1 MRKSILSLLLIL
13 PILLSAKTLTG
24 KIVKIQDGDT
34 VTLLDNTNTQYKIRL
49 DEIDA
54 PESKQAYGAKS
65 KQYLSSMIAG
75 KTVTVEYTKT
85 DQYKRILG
93 TIFYKGKNINEEM
106 VRSGYAWGY
115 YYNKN
120 KRLLWLQKVAKENK
134 RGLWADKNAIDP
146 YHFRKSKK
154 KH

>member
-1 MRKSILSLLLIL
+1 MRKSILALLLIL

-54 PESKQAYGAKS
+54 PEKKQPYGNRSKE
-65 KQYLSSMIAG
+65 YLSSMIAG

-93 TIFYKGKNINEEM
+93 TIFYQGKNINEEM
-106 VRSGYAWGY
+106 VRSGYAWRY

>member
-1 MRKSILSLLLIL
+1 MKKAILALLFLL
-13 PILLSAKTLTG
+13 PILLSAQGLTG
-24 KIVKIQDGDT
+24 KIIRVSDGDT
-34 VTLLDNTNTQYKIRL
+34 VVLLDSDNNQHKIRL
-49 DEIDA
+49 YGIDA
-54 PESKQAYGAKS
+54 PESKQAYGTKS

-93 TIFYKGKNINEEM
+93 TIFYQGKNINEEM
-106 VRSGYAWGY
+106 VRSGYVWRY